1 MPWKEHR
8 IVTLRE
14 EFVLRAKAR
23 GANKSALCRE
33 YGVSRKTGHKWIQ
46 RFETGGVEALQDMS
60 RRPHRP
66 VNATDGETVL
76 RIIEARHAHP
86 SFGPKKLRRLLV
98 KTNRREEPTVRTIAR
113 VLLRAGEPLV
123 HPRRRREEKLGV
135 VRDAPAAK
143 PAKPNALWTVDFKG
157 WWRTRDGRR
166 CEPLTVRDGFSRFVL
181 CALTLASTKWPEV
194 KKAFERLFEQ
204 YGLPDAIQVDN
215 GPPFAST
222 KARCGLTRLS
232 AWWVSLGIR
241 VIRSRPG
248 CPQDNGGHERMHGDI
263 ALDVESSPAE
273 DAEAQQRR
281 LNRWREEFNQVRP
294 HEALEMKVPA
304 ELYHRSNRRYLGP
317 LCPCYPVGVVLR
329 SVSTDGHLK
338 VDGKALF
345 LGSGL
350 ARQDI
355 GVERCAKDSIR
366 IRYYNLVL
374 GDFILDNGRWI
385 ESTELHAPEERPS

>member
-1 MPWKEHR
+1 
-8 IVTLRE
+8 
-14 EFVLRAKAR
+14 
-23 GANKSALCRE
+23 
-33 YGVSRKTGHKWIQ
+33 
-46 RFETGGVEALQDMS
+46 VEALQDMS
-60 RRPHRP
+60 RRPQRV

-86 SFGPKKLRRLLV
+86 RFGPKKLRVLLV
-98 KTNRREEPTVRTIAR
+98 RMKCREVPTVRTIAR

-123 HPRRRREEKLGV
+123 RPRRRRDDPLGV
-135 VRDAPAAK
+135 VRDAPVTK

-181 CALTLASTKWPEV
+181 CALLLASTKWQAV
-194 KKAFERLFEQ
+194 KKSFEGLFVQ
-204 YGLPDAIQVDN
+204 NGLPDAIQVDN

-263 ALDVESSPAE
+263 ALDVEASRAQDPE
-273 DAEAQQRR
+273 LQQRR
-281 LNRWREEFNQVRP
+281 LNRWREEFNQIRP
-294 HEALEMKVPA
+294 HEALDMKVPA

-317 LCPCYPVGVVLR
+317 LSPCYPAGVFLR
-329 SVSTDGHLK
+329 RVSTQGHVR
-338 VDGKALF
+338 VDGKVIF
-345 LGSGL
+345 VGSGL
-350 ARQDI
+350 AQHDV
-355 GVERCAKDSIR
+355 GLERSANDSIR
-366 IRYYNLVL
+366 IRYYDLLL
-374 GDFILDNGRWI
+374 GEFMLANGRWI
-385 ESTELHAPEERPS
+385 ESRGPQAPEERAS

>member
-1 MPWKEHR
+1 M
-8 IVTLRE
+8 TLRE
-14 EFVLRAKAR
+14 EFVLRAKAP
-23 GANKSALCRE
+23 GANKSLLCRE

-60 RRPHRP
+60 RRPHRA

-76 RIIEARHAHP
+76 RILEARHAHP
-86 SFGPKKLRRLLV
+86 RFGPKKLRALLV
-98 KTNRREEPTVRTIAR
+98 RTNCREVPTVRTIAR

-123 HPRRRREEKLGV
+123 RPRRRRQETLGV
-135 VRDAPAAK
+135 VREAPTSK

-181 CALTLASTKWPEV
+181 CALMLASTKGQEV

-241 VIRSRPG
+241 VIRSRPA

-263 ALDVESSPAE
+263 AQEVEMSPAQDPE
-273 DAEAQQRR
+273 GQQRR
-281 LNRWREEFNQVRP
+281 LHRWREEFNQVRP

-304 ELYHRSNRRYLGP
+304 ELYHRSHRRYLGP
-317 LCPCYPVGVVLR
+317 LCPCYPVGVELR
-329 SVSTDGHLK
+329 RVSADGHLK
-338 VDGKALF
+338 VDSKGLF

-350 ARQDI
+350 ARQDV
-355 GVERCAKDSIR
+355 GVQRSAQDRLR

-374 GDFILDNGRWI
+374 GEFILVNGRWI
-385 ESTELHAPEERPS
+385 ESTELHAPEELSS